1 MIEINLL
8 PGQKRK
14 AAGGPKFRVPD
25 FRQVMSNVKD
35 PWLLAAIAA
44 AVLFGGGNGAY
55 YLINNTRLNRLETD
69 LVGVKAEMQRF
80 NAVAAQ
86 KRQAERSRDSLAAE
100 LSIIKGIDADRYVW
114 PHLLDEI
121 TKALPQ
127 YTWVTQ
133 VQNLSA
139 APGGAASAAGA
150 TTTTGTTTTGTGATG
165 GAPTATSAG
174 SDVHVSVDGR
184 TVDIQAYTTF
194 LRQLAASPWIT
205 EVTATRATTV
215 IEQDRPVTEFNI
227 TLRYRQADSLYIRTV
242 PLVESVR

>member
-14 AAGGPKFRVPD
+14 APGGGKFRIPNV
-25 FRQVMSNVKD
+25 RAVIANVKD
-35 PWLLAAIAA
+35 PWLLSAIAA
-44 AVLFGGGNGAY
+44 AVVVIGGNGALY
-55 YLINNTRLNRLETD
+55 VVNNTRLGRLEND
-69 LVGVKAEMQRF
+69 LRGVQVEKRRYD
-80 NAVAAQ
+80 AVAAQ
-86 KRQAERSRDSLAAE
+86 KRQAERVRDSLSAE
-100 LSIIKGIDADRYVW
+100 LAIIRAIDADRFIW

-133 VQNLSA
+133 VQFVPA
-139 APGGAASAAGA
+139 APVAA
-150 TTTTGTTTTGTGATG
+150 TTTGTTTTGTT
-165 GAPTATSAG
+165 PVDSTS
-174 SDVHVSVDGR
+174 SNQVRVSIDGR

-194 LRQLAASPWIT
+194 LRQLSASPWIT
-205 EVTATRATTV
+205 DVQPTKAATV

-227 TLRYRQADSLYIRTV
+227 LLRYKQADSLYIRTV

>member
-14 AAGGPKFRVPD
+14 APGGAGFRMPNLGA
-25 FRQVMSNVKD
+25 FLSNIKD
-35 PWLLAAIAA
+35 PWLLGAIGAGVVA
-44 AVLFGGGNGAY
+44 IGGNAALY
-55 YLINNTRLNRLETD
+55 AVNTARLGHLETV
-69 LVGVKAEMQRF
+69 LVGVQQEKRRYD
-80 NAVAAQ
+80 AVAAQ
-86 KRQAERSRDSLAAE
+86 KRQAERARDSLAAE
-100 LSIIKGIDADRYVW
+100 LAIIRSIDADRFIW

-133 VQNLSA
+133 IQNLSSAPLA
-139 APGGAASAAGA
+139 APAAATTSGTAAG
-150 TTTTGTTTTGTGATG
+150 GDV
-165 GAPTATSAG
+165 AP
-174 SDVHVSVDGR
+174 SDVRVSIDGR

-205 EVTATRATTV
+205 DVTATRATTV

-227 TLRYRQADSLYIRTV
+227 TLRYKRADSLYIRTV

>member
-8 PGQKRK
+8 PGLKRK
-14 AAGGPKFRVPD
+14 AAGGSKLKVPD
-25 FRQVMSNVKD
+25 FRAVLSNVKD
-35 PWLLAAIAA
+35 PWLLGAIGVGLVAI
-44 AVLFGGGNGAY
+44 GGNLALY
-55 YLINNTRLNRLETD
+55 TVNTARLSHLETV
-69 LVGVKAEMQRF
+69 LVGVQQEKRRYD
-80 NAVAAQ
+80 AVAAQ
-86 KRQAERSRDSLAAE
+86 KRQAERARDSLAAE
-100 LSIIKGIDADRYVW
+100 LTIIRTIDADRFIW

-133 VQNLSA
+133 IQNLSA
-139 APGGAASAAGA
+139 AP
-150 TTTTGTTTTGTGATG
+150 TTAPPTTGTTTGTA
-165 GAPTATSAG
+165 AAADAAAASE
-174 SDVHVSVDGR
+174 VRVSVDGR

-205 EVTATRATTV
+205 DVTATRATTV

-227 TLRYRQADSLYIRTV
+227 TLRYKRADSLYIRTV

>member
-14 AAGGPKFRVPD
+14 AASGGARLKMPNLGAVL
-25 FRQVMSNVKD
+25 SNVKD
-35 PWLLAAIAA
+35 PWLLGAIAA
-44 AVLFGGGNGAY
+44 GIVAIGGNAALY
-55 YLINNTRLNRLETD
+55 TVNTARLSRLDTI
-69 LVGVKAEMQRF
+69 LAGVQSEKRRYD
-80 NAVAAQ
+80 AVAAQ
-86 KRQAERSRDSLAAE
+86 KRQAERARDSLAAE
-100 LSIIKGIDADRYVW
+100 LTIIRTIDADRFVW

-133 VQNLSA
+133 IQNLSS
-139 APGGAASAAGA
+139 APAA
-150 TTTTGTTTTGTGATG
+150 TTTTGTTTG
-165 GAPTATSAG
+165 TATADAG
-174 SDVHVSVDGR
+174 VSTDTRVSIDGR

-194 LRQLAASPWIT
+194 LRQLTASPWIT
-205 EVTATRATTV
+205 DVMATRATTV

-227 TLRYRQADSLYIRTV
+227 TLRYKRADSLYIRTV

>member
-8 PGQKRK
+8 PGLKRK
-14 AAGGPKFRVPD
+14 APGRQFRVPD
-25 FRQVMSNVKD
+25 FKAVLANVKD
-35 PWLLAAIAA
+35 PWLLVAIGVGIVAI
-44 AVLFGGGNGAY
+44 GGNLAL
-55 YLINNTRLNRLETD
+55 YLVNTARLSHAETV
-69 LVGVKAEMQRF
+69 LVGVQAEKRRYD
-80 NAVAAQ
+80 AVAAQ
-86 KRQAERSRDSLAAE
+86 KRQAERARDSLAAE
-100 LSIIKGIDADRYVW
+100 LAIIRAIDADRFIW

-133 VQNLSA
+133 IQFMPSA
-139 APGGAASAAGA
+139 PAASVTTG
-150 TTTTGTTTTGTGATG
+150 TTTGTTSSDS
-165 GAPTATSAG
+165 TSSG
-174 SDVHVSVDGR
+174 QVRVSIDGR

-205 EVTATRATTV
+205 DVMPTKAATV

-227 TLRYRQADSLYIRTV
+227 TLRYKQADSLYIRTV

>member
-14 AAGGPKFRVPD
+14 APGGAGFRMPNLSAV
-25 FRQVMSNVKD
+25 VSNVKD
-35 PWLLAAIAA
+35 PWLLGAIGVGVVAI
-44 AVLFGGGNGAY
+44 GGNLALY
-55 YLINNTRLNRLETD
+55 TVNTARLSHLETV
-69 LVGVKAEMQRF
+69 LVGVQQEKRRYD
-80 NAVAAQ
+80 AVAAQ
-86 KRQAERSRDSLAAE
+86 KRQAERARDSLAAE
-100 LSIIKGIDADRYVW
+100 LTIIRSIDADRFIW

-133 VQNLSA
+133 IQNLSA
-139 APGGAASAAGA
+139 AP
-150 TTTTGTTTTGTGATG
+150 TTTPPTTGTATGT
-165 GAPTATSAG
+165 APPADAP
-174 SDVHVSVDGR
+174 SDVRVSVDGR

-227 TLRYRQADSLYIRTV
+227 TLRYKRADSLYIRTV

>member
-14 AAGGPKFRVPD
+14 AAGGTRLRMPSLGSV
-25 FRQVMSNVKD
+25 VSNVKD
-35 PWLLAAIAA
+35 PWLLGAIGVGVVAI
-44 AVLFGGGNGAY
+44 GGNLALY
-55 YLINNTRLNRLETD
+55 TVNTARLSHLETV
-69 LVGVKAEMQRF
+69 LVGVQQEKRRYD
-80 NAVAAQ
+80 AVAAQ
-86 KRQAERSRDSLAAE
+86 KRQAERARDSLAAE
-100 LSIIKGIDADRYVW
+100 LAIIRAIDADRFIW

-133 VQNLSA
+133 IQNLSSSPTA
-139 APGGAASAAGA
+139 VPA
-150 TTTTGTTTTGTGATG
+150 TATGTTPAAEATGAN
-165 GAPTATSAG
+165 
-174 SDVHVSVDGR
+174 DVRVSVDGR

-205 EVTATRATTV
+205 DVTATRATTV

-227 TLRYRQADSLYIRTV
+227 TLRYKRADSLYIRTV

>member
-14 AAGGPKFRVPD
+14 AAGGSKLKVPD
-25 FRQVMSNVKD
+25 FRAVLSNVKD
-35 PWLLAAIAA
+35 PWLLGAIGVGLVAI
-44 AVLFGGGNGAY
+44 GGNLALY
-55 YLINNTRLNRLETD
+55 TVNTARLSHLETV
-69 LVGVKAEMQRF
+69 LVGVQQEKRRYD
-80 NAVAAQ
+80 AVAAQ
-86 KRQAERSRDSLAAE
+86 KRQAERARDSLAAE
-100 LSIIKGIDADRYVW
+100 LTIIRTIDADRFIW

-133 VQNLSA
+133 IQNLSA
-139 APGGAASAAGA
+139 AP
-150 TTTTGTTTTGTGATG
+150 TTAPPTTGTTTGTAAAADAV
-165 GAPTATSAG
+165 APSE
-174 SDVHVSVDGR
+174 VRVSVDGR

-205 EVTATRATTV
+205 DVTATRATTV

-227 TLRYRQADSLYIRTV
+227 TLRYKRADSLYIRTV